1 MNKNLGFSLVELMVV
16 VVIMGLLSTLVYP
29 SYVEYIARGARG
41 DAVAGIMRVANLQ
54 EQFYLDNRSFETDM
68 TKLGLPADPF
78 IVDNRL
84 YQIDTTVVA
93 GDYTVTATALGVQ
106 ASRDTTCG
114 TISLTSAGVK
124 SPTECW

>member
-1 MNKNLGFSLVELMVV
+1 MKSNLGFSLVELMVV
-16 VVIMGLLSTLVYP
+16 VVVMGLLSTLVYP

-54 EQFYLDNRSFETDM
+54 EQFYLDNRGFETDM
-68 TKLGLPADPF
+68 TRLGLPADPF

-93 GDYTVTATALGVQ
+93 GEYTVTATALGVQ
-106 ASRDTTCG
+106 ASRDTACA